1 MKAFRSQ
8 PHKLK
13 IHQKTLWQLTERIK
27 NGLGHEGLAIFY
39 AFIFLVKQ
47 AENYESVDEILFTEN
62 IMTTEE
68 IL

>member
-1 MKAFRSQ
+1 MKAFRWQ

-13 IHQKTLWQLTERIK
+13 IYHKTLWQVTERIK

-47 AENYESVDEILFTEN
+47 A
-62 IMTTEE
+62 
-68 IL
+68 